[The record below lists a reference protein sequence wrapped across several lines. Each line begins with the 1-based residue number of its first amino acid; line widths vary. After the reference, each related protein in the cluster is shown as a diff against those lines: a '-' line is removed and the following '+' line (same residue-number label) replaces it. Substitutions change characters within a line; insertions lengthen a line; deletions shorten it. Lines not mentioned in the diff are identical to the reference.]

1 MSDGIL
7 TMQVNMSG
15 YKGRACSLVAI
26 YNPETRMLVLARFNP
41 RRAFVDGRIQ
51 VSISPDAKENPTV
64 LFKESSLTD
73 AIQSYFTMV
82 GDATAGDSR
91 LTAISAEKV
100 KKGDPVTPADMPDSS
115 IERDGMDATGWKYRV
130 QEITNKSM
138 AILAACHY
146 IETSYE
152 AAQNAADFA
161 ESLFDQLAKGYG
173 VTI

>member
-91 LTAISAEKV
+91 LTAIQHLW
-100 KKGDPVTPADMPDSS
+100 DDHP
-115 IERDGMDATGWKYRV
+115 
-130 QEITNKSM
+130 M
-138 AILAACHY
+138 AIR
-146 IETSYE
+146 
-152 AAQNAADFA
+152 
-161 ESLFDQLAKGYG
+161 
-173 VTI
+173 